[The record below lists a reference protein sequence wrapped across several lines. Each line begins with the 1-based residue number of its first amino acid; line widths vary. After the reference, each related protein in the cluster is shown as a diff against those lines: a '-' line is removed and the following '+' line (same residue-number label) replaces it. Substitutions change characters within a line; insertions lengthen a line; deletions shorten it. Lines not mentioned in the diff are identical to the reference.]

1 MFKFKIVDRE
11 SYNNL
16 IDLCN
21 KVLARNDELLS
32 RAIKIHKFNEE
43 LIKSNEKILK
53 HNEKILKYNDEIIE
67 FNENLLNRNGLS
79 VKKENKDAEN

>member
-21 KVLARNDELLS
+21 KVLAKNEELLS
-32 RAIKIHKFNEE
+32 LADD
-43 LIKSNEKILK
+43 ILK
-53 HNEKILKYNDEIIE
+53 HNDEIIE

-79 VKKENKDAEN
+79 ANKENEDAEN

>member
-21 KVLARNDELLS
+21 KVLG
-32 RAIKIHKFNEE
+32 KNEE
-43 LIKSNEKILK
+43 VLYLAIDILR
-53 HNEKILKYNDEIIE
+53 HNNEIIE
-67 FNENLLNRNGLS
+67 FNERLLNLNRLG
-79 VKKENKDAEN
+79 VKKENEDAEN

>member
-21 KVLARNDELLS
+21 KVLAKNDEVLFMAS
-32 RAIKIHKFNEE
+32 KINKFNEK
-43 LIKSNEKILK
+43 LIEFNKKILK
-53 HNEKILKYNDEIIE
+53 HNDEIIE
-67 FNENLLNRNGLS
+67 FNEHLLNLNGLS
-79 VKKENKDAEN
+79 VNKENKDAEN

>member
-21 KVLARNDELLS
+21 KVLAKNEELLS
-32 RAIKIHKFNEE
+32 LANDIF
-43 LIKSNEKILK
+43 K
-53 HNEKILKYNDEIIE
+53 HNDEIIE

-79 VKKENKDAEN
+79 ANKENEDAEN

>member
-21 KVLARNDELLS
+21 KVLAKNDELLS
-32 RAIKIHKFNEE
+32 MAKELMEFN
-43 LIKSNEKILK
+43 KKILK
-53 HNEKILKYNDEIIE
+53 HNDEIIE
-67 FNENLLNRNGLS
+67 FNEKILNRNGLS
-79 VKKENKDAEN
+79 ANKENEDAEN

>member
-21 KVLARNDELLS
+21 KVLAKNDEVLAKNDEVLS
-32 RAIKIHKFNEE
+32 MASKIHKFNE
-43 LIKSNEKILK
+43 
-53 HNEKILKYNDEIIE
+53 H
-67 FNENLLNRNGLS
+67 LLNLNGLS
-79 VKKENKDAEN
+79 VNKENEDAEN

>member
-21 KVLARNDELLS
+21 KVLA
-32 RAIKIHKFNEE
+32 KNEE
-43 LIKSNEKILK
+43 VLFLAIDIHRHNKELMEFNNKILK
-53 HNEKILKYNDEIIE
+53 DNEEIIE
-67 FNENLLNRNGLS
+67 FNKHLLDLNGLS
-79 VKKENKDAEN
+79 VKKENEDAEN

>member
-1 MFKFKIVDRE
+1 MFEFKIVDRE

-21 KVLARNDELLS
+21 KVLAKNDEVLFMAS
-32 RAIKIHKFNEE
+32 KINKFNEE

-53 HNEKILKYNDEIIE
+53 HNDKIID
-67 FNENLLNRNGLS
+67 FNENLLNHNGLS
-79 VKKENKDAEN
+79 AKKENKDAEN

>member
-21 KVLARNDELLS
+21 KVLAKNDELLS
-32 RAIKIHKFNEE
+32 MAIKIHKFNEE
-43 LIKSNEKILK
+43 LI
-53 HNEKILKYNDEIIE
+53 E
-67 FNENLLNRNGLS
+67 FNENLLNYNGLS
-79 VKKENKDAEN
+79 VKKENEDAEN

>member
-21 KVLARNDELLS
+21 EVLAKNDELLS
-32 RAIKIHKFNEE
+32 MAKELMEFN
-43 LIKSNEKILK
+43 KKILK
-53 HNEKILKYNDEIIE
+53 HNDEIIE
-67 FNENLLNRNGLS
+67 FNEKILNRNGLS
-79 VKKENKDAEN
+79 VKKENEHAEN

>member
-21 KVLARNDELLS
+21 KVLAKNEELLS
-32 RAIKIHKFNEE
+32 LANDIC
-43 LIKSNEKILK
+43 K
-53 HNEKILKYNDEIIE
+53 HNDEIIE

-79 VKKENKDAEN
+79 ANKENENAEN

>member
-21 KVLARNDELLS
+21 KVLAKNDELLS
-32 RAIKIHKFNEE
+32 MAIRIHKFNE
-43 LIKSNEKILK
+43 
-53 HNEKILKYNDEIIE
+53 
-67 FNENLLNRNGLS
+67 
-79 VKKENKDAEN
+79 

>member
-21 KVLARNDELLS
+21 KVLAKNEELLS
-32 RAIKIHKFNEE
+32 LANDIC
-43 LIKSNEKILK
+43 K
-53 HNEKILKYNDEIIE
+53 HNDEIIE

-79 VKKENKDAEN
+79 ANKENEDAEN

>member
-21 KVLARNDELLS
+21 KVLA
-32 RAIKIHKFNEE
+32 KNEE
-43 LIKSNEKILK
+43 VLYLAIDILR
-53 HNEKILKYNDEIIE
+53 HNNEIIE
-67 FNENLLNRNGLS
+67 FNERLLNLNRLG

>member
-21 KVLARNDELLS
+21 KVLAKNEELLS
-32 RAIKIHKFNEE
+32 LADD
-43 LIKSNEKILK
+43 ILK
-53 HNEKILKYNDEIIE
+53 HNDEIIE
-67 FNENLLNRNGLS
+67 FNEKILNRNGLS
-79 VKKENKDAEN
+79 VKKENEHAEN

>member
-21 KVLARNDELLS
+21 KVLA
-32 RAIKIHKFNEE
+32 KNEE
-43 LIKSNEKILK
+43 LLYLAIDILRHNNEIIEFNEKILK
-53 HNEKILKYNDEIIE
+53 HNDEIIE
-67 FNENLLNRNGLS
+67 FNENLINRNGLS
-79 VKKENKDAEN
+79 ANKENEDAEN

>member
-21 KVLARNDELLS
+21 KVLAKNDELLS
-32 RAIKIHKFNEE
+32 MAIRIHKFNEQ

-53 HNEKILKYNDEIIE
+53 HNDEIIE
-67 FNENLLNRNGLS
+67 FNENLLNHNWLS
-79 VKKENKDAEN
+79 VKKENENAEN

>member
-21 KVLARNDELLS
+21 KVLAKNDEVLFMAS
-32 RAIKIHKFNEE
+32 KINKLNEE
-43 LIKSNEKILK
+43 LIEFNNKILK
-53 HNEKILKYNDEIIE
+53 HNDEIIE
-67 FNENLLNRNGLS
+67 FNGHLLNLNGLS
-79 VKKENKDAEN
+79 VNKENENAEN

>member
-21 KVLARNDELLS
+21 KVLAKNEELLS
-32 RAIKIHKFNEE
+32 LANDIC
-43 LIKSNEKILK
+43 K
-53 HNEKILKYNDEIIE
+53 HNDEIIE
-67 FNENLLNRNGLS
+67 FNENLLNHNGLS
-79 VKKENKDAEN
+79 AKKENEDAEN

>member
-21 KVLARNDELLS
+21 KVLAKNDEVLFMAS
-32 RAIKIHKFNEE
+32 KINKFNEK
-43 LIKSNEKILK
+43 L
-53 HNEKILKYNDEIIE
+53 IE
-67 FNENLLNRNGLS
+67 FNENLLNLNGLS
-79 VKKENKDAEN
+79 VNKENENAEN

>member
-21 KVLARNDELLS
+21 KVLAKNDELLFMAS
-32 RAIKIHKFNEE
+32 KINKFNEKLME
-43 LIKSNEKILK
+43 FNEKILK
-53 HNEKILKYNDEIIE
+53 HNDEIIE
-67 FNENLLNRNGLS
+67 FNEHLLSLNGLS
-79 VKKENKDAEN
+79 VNKENENAEN

>member
-21 KVLARNDELLS
+21 KVLAKNEELLS
-32 RAIKIHKFNEE
+32 LANDIHR
-43 LIKSNEKILK
+43 
-53 HNEKILKYNDEIIE
+53 HNNEIIE
-67 FNENLLNRNGLS
+67 FNENLLNRNGLN
-79 VKKENKDAEN
+79 VNKENEDAEN

>member
-21 KVLARNDELLS
+21 KVLAKNEEVLFL
-32 RAIKIHKFNEE
+32 AIDIHRYNEE
-43 LIKSNEKILK
+43 LMEFNNKILK
-53 HNEKILKYNDEIIE
+53 DNEEIIE
-67 FNENLLNRNGLS
+67 FNKHLLDLNGLS
-79 VKKENKDAEN
+79 VKKENEDAEN

>member
-21 KVLARNDELLS
+21 KVLAKNEELLS
-32 RAIKIHKFNEE
+32 LADD
-43 LIKSNEKILK
+43 ILK
-53 HNEKILKYNDEIIE
+53 HNDEIIE
-67 FNENLLNRNGLS
+67 FN
-79 VKKENKDAEN
+79 

>member
-21 KVLARNDELLS
+21 KVLAKNEELLS
-32 RAIKIHKFNEE
+32 LANDIHK
-43 LIKSNEKILK
+43 
-53 HNEKILKYNDEIIE
+53 HNYEIIE
-67 FNENLLNRNGLS
+67 FNERLLNLNRLG
-79 VKKENKDAEN
+79 VKKENENAEN

>member
-21 KVLARNDELLS
+21 KVLAKNEELLS
-32 RAIKIHKFNEE
+32 LADD
-43 LIKSNEKILK
+43 ILK
-53 HNEKILKYNDEIIE
+53 HNEEIIE
-67 FNENLLNRNGLS
+67 FNENVINRNGLS
-79 VKKENKDAEN
+79 ANKENEDAEN

>member
-21 KVLARNDELLS
+21 KVLAKNEELLS
-32 RAIKIHKFNEE
+32 LANDIHK
-43 LIKSNEKILK
+43 
-53 HNEKILKYNDEIIE
+53 HNDEIIE
-67 FNENLLNRNGLS
+67 FNERLLNLNRLG
-79 VKKENKDAEN
+79 VKKENEDAEN